1 MHFLYLFTRQAYGHS
16 FAREALDMALAT
28 AAFDQKVSIVFLQ
41 DAIYQLM
48 VANDAPC
55 VEAKPHTG
63 VINALPLYDIE
74 RIYYLEYD
82 RQTRHINEA
91 ELAPHAAA
99 ISPAA
104 LEELMATAD
113 RIQSF

>member
-16 FAREALDMALAT
+16 FAREALDMVLAT

-41 DAIYQLM
+41 DAIYQLL
-48 VANDAPC
+48 AATDAQR
-55 VEAKPHTG
+55 VETKPHSG

-74 RIYYLEYD
+74 HIYYLEHD
-82 RQTRHINEA
+82 RQARHINET
-91 ELAPHAAA
+91 ELVPHAAV

-104 LEELMATAD
+104 LKDLMATAN